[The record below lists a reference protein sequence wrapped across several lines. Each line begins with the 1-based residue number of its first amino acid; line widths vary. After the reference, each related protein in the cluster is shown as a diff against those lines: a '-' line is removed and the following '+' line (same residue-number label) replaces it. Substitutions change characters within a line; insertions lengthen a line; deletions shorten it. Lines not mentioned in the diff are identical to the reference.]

1 MLLPDSLASKK
12 DQLRIQLPATLQA
25 KLWIQ
30 PTESTLLEVIKHL
43 RTLRYLLFYYL
54 PFSVSEHL
62 LETEQPLWQW
72 NSGTLM
78 FTDLAGFTALTQT
91 CSQQGAVG
99 SRYLA
104 KLINT
109 YFSRTIEIIS
119 ASEGDL
125 LEFTG
130 DATLVKFDGAT
141 PEQATAK
148 AVRAGLRLQRMMTEF
163 NQLETFGESQSLGMR
178 IGIHSGQ
185 FLTADVG
192 TPMRM
197 MRILL
202 GQTVR
207 CAKNTESFGKV
218 GRVCISEETAK
229 WVQDSFRLTPH
240 QEGYFLIED
249 DMTSESLG
257 RFEITPQRRRF
268 PRSMLFNNSS
278 EEMMREINHLLK
290 QTAPL
295 SKYIA
300 PPVLKLLVE
309 NARDRAIPPTL
320 SQTAVLFIN
329 LIGIPER
336 IDSVK
341 ATTEQEQLIHA
352 LSYLFAQ
359 INALIEAKEG
369 FLQNWTYHRY
379 SDILAYFGVP
389 NSRTD
394 DAIRATTVATQ
405 IRQLISQFPEVEVGQ
420 QKIPVSCQIGL
431 AWGTVFAGE
440 IGQPYHRRDYN
451 ALGAPVNRAAY
462 VMSQAPKNQIWI
474 TNSMVERIELEQNLL
489 NLDDLPF
496 HYQLVQKL
504 RLKGSKN
511 LTPIFEIISK

>member
-1 MLLPDSLASKK
+1 MLEPLASQK

-25 KLWIQ
+25 KLWMQ

-54 PFSVSEHL
+54 PFSVTEQL
-62 LETEQPLWQW
+62 LETEQPPFQW
-72 NSGTLM
+72 ETGTLM

-91 CSQQGAVG
+91 CSQQGAAG
-99 SRYLA
+99 SRFLA
-104 KLINT
+104 NLINT

-163 NQLETFGESQSLGMR
+163 NEVETFGESESLGMR
-178 IGIHSGQ
+178 IGIHGGQ

-207 CAKNTESFGKV
+207 LAKNAESLGKV
-218 GRVCISEETAK
+218 GRVCISEETAQ
-229 WVQDSFRLTPH
+229 WVRDSFRFTPH
-240 QEGYFLIED
+240 QSGYFLIED
-249 DMTSESLG
+249 DITKESLG

-268 PRSMLFNNSS
+268 PRSMLLTHTS

-295 SKYIA
+295 SNYIA

-309 NARDRAIPPTL
+309 NAGDRTIPPTL

-329 LIGIPER
+329 LLGAPEL
-336 IDSVK
+336 IDSIK
-341 ATTEQEQLIHA
+341 ATTEQEKLINS
-352 LSYLFAQ
+352 LSYRFAQ

-394 DAIRATTVATQ
+394 DAIRATTVASQ
-405 IRQLISQFPEVEVGQ
+405 IGQLISQFPEVEVGN
-420 QKIPVSCQIGL
+420 QKIPVNCQIGL

-440 IGQPYHRRDYN
+440 IGQPHNRRDYN

-462 VMSQAPKNQIWI
+462 VMSQAPENQIWI
-474 TNSMVERIELEQNLL
+474 TSAMAERIEQEQKLL
-489 NLDDLPF
+489 NIDNLPF
-496 HYQLVQKL
+496 QYRLVQKL
-504 RLKGSKN
+504 RLKGSEN
-511 LTPIFEIISK
+511 LTPIFEVIPN